1 MKVDMN
7 KLKTLDPYDGP
18 EIEPGFIERMQDK
31 IRGSGFEKPARWQM
45 EGLIASVCVG
55 ITGLAL
61 MTVSTSLGPPGND
74 ARVGPGFEIAVVEDA
89 PDAHVEPDSLRNVKV
104 RNMSLLPKEEEDVTT
119 AASVA
124 GDILQD
130 AVPEH
135 EEAAAEVPVI
145 EETAAEE
152 TGIEEPVEE
161 IEEALPEDEPKE
173 DEPAD
178 VQEEEEQ
185 EPVIAV
191 ANVDTVLNVRS
202 DMSEEADK
210 VGVLYTECGG
220 TVLEQKDGWTKIE
233 SGRLVGWVND
243 EYLLFDED
251 AETVAKETGTTIASV
266 SAENLRVRQEPSTD
280 ADVLTTV
287 KENDAMELSGILDD
301 GWAEVNLNEKTGY
314 VSLEFLDL
322 NYLPKTGETND
333 EILEREEAEK
343 AALKE
348 NAPKAETVE
357 VDAELTIS
365 TGYEGTASDLE
376 MLATIIYCEA
386 GNQPY
391 EGKVAVGNV
400 VLNRMNSARFPNSIN
415 EIIRAP
421 RQFSPVGNGRYDRVL
436 GSGRVPEACYQA
448 ARDAMSGVSYVGE
461 CLFFKN
467 PKLAGEH
474 SGIHIGDHVFW

>member
-1 MKVDMN
+1 MKVDMT
-7 KLKTLDPYDGP
+7 KLKALEPYGSP
-18 EIEPGFIERMQDK
+18 EIEPGFIERMQNK
-31 IRGSGFEKPARWQM
+31 IRGSGFEKPARWQI
-45 EGLIASVCVG
+45 EGLIASICVG

-61 MTVSTSLGPPGND
+61 MTVSTSLGPPGNA

-89 PDAHVEPDSLRNVKV
+89 PDAHVEPDSLRNVRV
-104 RNMSLLPKEEEDVTT
+104 RNMSLLPEEEEDVTT
-119 AASVA
+119 VASVA

-135 EEAAAEVPVI
+135 EEQVT
-145 EETAAEE
+145 EEQVT
-152 TGIEEPVEE
+152 EEPVTDELAVEDSAEE
-161 IEEALPEDEPKE
+161 IEVLPEEEPDEE
-173 DEPAD
+173 ELID
-178 VQEEEEQ
+178 VQETEEQ

-202 DMSEEADK
+202 DTSEEADK

-251 AETVAKETGTTIASV
+251 AETVAKETGTTVASV
-266 SAENLRVRQEPSTD
+266 SAENLRVRQEPSVD

-287 KENDAMELSGILDD
+287 KENDAMEISGIMDD

-357 VDAELTIS
+357 INAELTIS

-474 SGIHIGDHVFW
+474 PGIHIGDHVFW

>member
-1 MKVDMN
+1 MKVDMT
-7 KLKTLDPYDGP
+7 KLKALEPYGSP
-18 EIEPGFIERMQDK
+18 EIEPGFIERMQNK
-31 IRGSGFEKPARWQM
+31 IRGSGFEKPARWQI

-61 MTVSTSLGPPGND
+61 MTVGTSLGPPGND
-74 ARVGPGFEIAVVEDA
+74 ARVGPGFEIAVVGDM
-89 PDAHVEPDSLRNVKV
+89 PDAHVEPDSLRNVRV
-104 RNMSLLPKEEEDVTT
+104 RNMSLLPEEEADVTT
-119 AASVA
+119 AASVT

-130 AVPEH
+130 VVPEH
-135 EEAAAEVPVI
+135 EEPAI
-145 EETAAEE
+145 EETD
-152 TGIEEPVEE
+152 IEEPVEE
-161 IEEALPEDEPKE
+161 IEEAFPEEEPDEE
-173 DEPAD
+173 EPAD
-178 VQEEEEQ
+178 VQEEEAQ

-202 DMSEEADK
+202 DTSEEADK

-233 SGRLVGWVND
+233 SGRLIGWVND
-243 EYLLFDED
+243 EYLLFDEE
-251 AETVAKETGTTIASV
+251 AETLAKETGTTVATV
-266 SAENLRVRQEPSTD
+266 FAENLRVRQEPSTD

-287 KENDAMELSGILDD
+287 KENDAVEISGIMDD

-314 VSLEFLDL
+314 VSLEFLNL

-365 TGYEGTASDLE
+365 TGYEGTAGDLE

-474 SGIHIGDHVFW
+474 PGIHIGDHVFW